1 MNILWLDYET
11 FSGQDIKNGTYAYA
25 KNPTTEALLAGYAI
39 NYDPVKLWDAASME
53 PMPDDLKAALEDPD
67 CIIIAWNAPFEMAI
81 TRYVLGYNIPNHRW
95 RDAMVQAYYCA
106 LPGKLE
112 DVAKIVGTS
121 VPKMTEG
128 RRLIKKFCC
137 PRKPTKKDPSTRV
150 MPWDAETDWALFC
163 QYCMT
168 DVNVMREAMA
178 RLEPFAMPDSEWQ
191 MWFLDQKINQAG
203 FPINR
208 KFVANADRLSR
219 VEQARLLKI
228 MAEETGLVNANSG
241 PQLLGWLRERGYPYS
256 DLTKDSVAKCLDREQ
271 GTDEVREIL
280 LLRQD
285 SSKTSVKKYPTI
297 LRATCDDDRL
307 RGTLQFG
314 GASRTLRWAG
324 RITQFQNLPR
334 PVKWLEKEIDAA
346 SRIVEASNQLSD
358 MHLYYPDVMPVLTSL
373 IRSSIQAH
381 PGKILNV
388 ADLASI
394 ETRVLGWLAGCKGIL
409 DVYAAGLDAYRA
421 FASIVYKKNYE
432 LITKAERNI
441 CKPAVLG
448 CGYSL
453 GTVGLKA
460 YAESMFVEMTMEEAE
475 LAKKTY
481 RETYWEVPVLWDKL
495 KEAAFYVVQTGKP
508 TSIDH
513 LRFDAKGPFL
523 RIQLPSGRHLHYF
536 KPRIETLE
544 APWSTPDRYAEVDAL
559 TYMGVNQKTRK
570 WERISTHA
578 GMLCVAEGT
587 PVVTDRGLVAIQD
600 VTSTDL
606 VWDGQEWVSTGGAVH
621 NGQRE
626 IISVCGVGMTPD
638 HLVLTETGWRRADE
652 TEGHHRYESGVPDS
666 YKTDG
671 TGTGRKEQMGSKVR
685 VWDREGVEPVNTTKQ
700 PLSWYGSFV
709 RVHEEPNHIEAK
721 KDARHVPSPSLCSLA
736 VDERALHIANS
747 PSMAQ
752 LWRAR
757 NSGLRGVVGLFREL
771 LGGYGADVL
780 RRIGLGSDRQ
790 QRELRTEQLP
800 LGNPE
805 GEQQQQA
812 RFGKSEWRDDTRH
825 FGPDRDRQDDPLLP
839 APQRMPL
846 RIDRVT
852 TRHHSKVFDLIDCGP
867 RNRFTVVDSSG
878 RLLIL
883 HNCENCVQGIARD
896 ILAEG
901 LKAADAEG
909 LEIVGHV
916 HDEIISHDPITDT
929 AALDTLLECMTRV
942 PAWAEGL
949 PLDAAGYS
957 SFIYKK
963 D

>member
-25 KNPTTEALLAGYAI
+25 KDPTTEALLAGYAI

-53 PMPDDLKAALEDPD
+53 PMPDDLEAAFEDPD

-168 DVNVMREAMA
+168 DVNVMREVMA

-241 PQLLGWLRERGYPYS
+241 AQLLGWLRERGYPYA

-334 PVKWLEKEIDAA
+334 PVKWLESQIDAA
-346 SRIVEASNQLSD
+346 SRIVESSNQLSD

-652 TEGHHRYESGVPDS
+652 TEGHHRYESGIPHRN
-666 YKTDG
+666 KIG
-671 TGTGRKEQMGSKVR
+671 GFEFEGKENVGGPLRLRRREDNGDVR
-685 VWDREGVEPVNTTKQ
+685 NAEDVEERG
-700 PLSWYGSFV
+700 YGFV
-709 RVHEEPNHIEAK
+709 RVHETSDHGCEEQH
-721 KDARHVPSPSLCSLA
+721 ARHVGAPGVLGVAFDARQMPSANPSSLA
-736 VDERALHIANS
+736 
-747 PSMAQ
+747 Q
-752 LWRAR
+752 LRSAW
-757 NSGLRGVVGLFREL
+757 NFGLRSLGSILRDF
-771 LGGYGADVL
+771 LGGHGADVL
-780 RRIGLGSDRQ
+780 RRLGFGPDRQ
-790 QRELRTEQLP
+790 QRKLRTGQLP
-800 LGNPE
+800 LGNAP
-805 GEQQQQA
+805 GELQQQA
-812 RFGKSEWRDDTRH
+812 KLRQGEWRD
-825 FGPDRDRQDDPLLP
+825 GPGYIHPDGDRRYHAVLP
-839 APQRMPL
+839 AEKRLPL
-846 RIDRVT
+846 ALDRVRT
-852 TRHHSKVFDLIDCGP
+852 GSQSQVFDLIDCGP
-867 RNRFTVVDSSG
+867 RHRFTVVDSSG

-883 HNCENCVQGIARD
+883 HNCENAVQAIARD

-901 LKAADAEG
+901 LKAADQEG

-942 PAWAEGL
+942 PAWAKGL